1 MSSMNWARH
10 FFEMSWL
17 LYALRVSWRTLF
29 SILRASLDLVRAVAI
44 GLFVLAP
51 SCSRRM
57 SSHATPKAVVIC
69 CVGVEPGPL
78 SLQVRPPAPSPAA
91 PAKRVLSP
99 ARGDFRLHGEP

>member
-57 SSHATPKAVVIC
+57 SSHATPNSVVIC

-78 SLQVRPPAPSPAA
+78 SLQVRPPAHSHAA
-91 PAKRVLSP
+91 SSKQVLS
-99 ARGDFRLHGEP
+99 AHCGESRMHVEP